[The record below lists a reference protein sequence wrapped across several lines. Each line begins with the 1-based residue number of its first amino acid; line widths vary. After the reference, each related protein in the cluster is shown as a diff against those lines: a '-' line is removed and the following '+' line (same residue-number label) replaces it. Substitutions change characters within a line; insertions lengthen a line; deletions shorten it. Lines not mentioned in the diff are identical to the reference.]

1 MPSARPGK
9 ARLCRTAARVWPIS
23 SLKPLLFVTVVL
35 LRLSQMLGFASKLAQ
50 IHKSYQSNMPIEKKL
65 FTSESVT
72 EGHPDKVCD
81 QISDA
86 IYDEML
92 RQDKKTHAGI
102 ECFATTGLVL
112 VGGEARTEAY
122 VDIQEVV
129 RRTLKK
135 IGYDKPEYGFC
146 YSDVGVISTLHEQS
160 PDIAQGVDEGK
171 GEFKEQGA
179 GDQGLMFGFA
189 CDETQEL
196 MPLPIS
202 LAHKLTRKLSD
213 VRKRNVLSY
222 LRPDGK
228 SQVTVEYHNGKP
240 KRVTTVVI
248 AAHHSEDVTTQQ
260 LRADIVSK
268 VIKPVLGKWFNKN
281 INIYINTTGRF
292 ILGGPPADAGLTGR
306 KIIVDTYGGYAPHGG
321 GCFSGK
327 CVTKV
332 DRSAAYVARYIA
344 KNVVAAGVA
353 KKCLVQLAYSIG
365 VADPVSVFVDTYGT
379 SKVPDERLQ
388 EVIEDIFPLKPADI
402 IKRLNLERPIYEQ
415 TAAYGHFGRNDLK
428 LPWEKTDKA
437 KEIRKF
443 LKRNKK

>member
-1 MPSARPGK
+1 M
-9 ARLCRTAARVWPIS
+9 
-23 SLKPLLFVTVVL
+23 
-35 LRLSQMLGFASKLAQ
+35 AQ
-50 IHKSYQSNMPIEKKL
+50 AKQNSFKL

-86 IYDEML
+86 VYDEML
-92 RQDKKTHAGI
+92 RQDKKAHAGI

-112 VGGEARTEAY
+112 VGGEARTSAY
-122 VDIQEVV
+122 VDIQAIV

-189 CDETQEL
+189 CDETKEL

-202 LAHKLTRKLSD
+202 LAHRLTRKLAE
-213 VRKRNVLSY
+213 VRKNKKLPY

-228 SQVTVEYHNGKP
+228 SQVSVEYVNGKP

-248 AAHHSEDVTTQQ
+248 AAHHSAEVDTPT
-260 LRADIVSK
+260 LRADILTQ

-281 INIYINTTGRF
+281 TKIFINSTGTF
-292 ILGGPPADAGLTGR
+292 LIGGPPADAGLTGR

-321 GCFSGK
+321 GAFSGK

-332 DRSAAYVARYIA
+332 DRSAAYAARYIA
-344 KNVVAAGVA
+344 KNIVAAGLA
-353 KKCLVQLAYSIG
+353 KKCLVQLAYAIG
-365 VADPVSVFVDTYGT
+365 VAKPVSVFVDTYGGGKYPD
-379 SKVPDERLQ
+379 SKLEAAVEQL
-388 EVIEDIFPLKPADI
+388 FPIKPADI

-415 TAAYGHFGRNDLK
+415 TAAYGHFGRPDLN
-428 LPWEKTDKA
+428 LPWEKTDMVRKLKA
-437 KEIRKF
+437 AMKA
-443 LKRNKK
+443 

>member
-1 MPSARPGK
+1 MMRIKKGDFFMPK
-9 ARLCRTAARVWPIS
+9 NNHQV
-23 SLKPLLFVTVVL
+23 
-35 LRLSQMLGFASKLAQ
+35 
-50 IHKSYQSNMPIEKKL
+50 KL

-102 ECFATTGLVL
+102 ECLCTTGLV
-112 VGGEARTEAY
+112 VVSGEARTKAY
-122 VDIQEVV
+122 VDIQSVV
-129 RRTLKK
+129 RRTLKR
-135 IGYDKPEYGFC
+135 IGYDDPEIGFH
-146 YSDVGVISTLHEQS
+146 YTDVGVISTLHEQS

-189 CDETQEL
+189 CDETKEL

-202 LAHKLTRKLSD
+202 LAHGLTRKLAE
-213 VRKRNVLSY
+213 VRKNKKLPY

-228 SQVTVEYHNGKP
+228 SQVSIEYVNGPSRRGEPRLDKP
-240 KRVTTVVI
+240 KKVTTVVI
-248 AAHHSEDVTTQQ
+248 AAHHSEDVATEK
-260 LRADIVSK
+260 LRSDITNY

-281 INIYINTTGRF
+281 IRIFINSTGRF
-292 ILGGPPADAGLTGR
+292 VLGGPPADAGLTGR

-332 DRSAAYVARYIA
+332 DRSAAYAARYIA
-344 KNVVAAGVA
+344 KNVVASGLA
-353 KKCLVQLAYSIG
+353 KKCLVQLAYAIG
-365 VADPVSVFVDTYGT
+365 VAKPVSAMVDTYGT
-379 SKVPDERLQ
+379 GKISDDRLEQ
-388 EVIEDIFPLKPADI
+388 IIEQIFPLKPADI
-402 IKRLNLERPIYEQ
+402 IKQLNLERPIYEQ
-415 TAAYGHFGRNDLK
+415 TAAYGHFGRTDVK
-428 LPWEKTDKA
+428 FPWEKTDKIRELRKLA
-437 KEIRKF
+437 KARK
-443 LKRNKK
+443 

>member
-1 MPSARPGK
+1 M
-9 ARLCRTAARVWPIS
+9 TN
-23 SLKPLLFVTVVL
+23 T
-35 LRLSQMLGFASKLAQ
+35 
-50 IHKSYQSNMPIEKKL
+50 YL

-86 IYDEML
+86 VYDEML
-92 RQDKKTHAGI
+92 RQDPKAHAGI

-112 VGGEARTEAY
+112 VGGEARTSAY
-122 VDIQEVV
+122 VDIQGIV

-171 GEFKEQGA
+171 GEFTEQGA

-189 CDETQEL
+189 CNETPEL

-202 LAHKLTRKLSD
+202 LAHALTRKLSE
-213 VRKRNVLSY
+213 VRKNGTLPY

-228 SQVTVEYHNGKP
+228 SQVSIEYADGKP
-240 KRVTTVVI
+240 SKVVTVVI
-248 AAHHSEDVTTQQ
+248 AAHHSEDVTTEK
-260 LRADIVSK
+260 LRADITEF
-268 VIKPVLGKWFNKN
+268 VIKPALGHWFTPDIKIFTNA
-281 INIYINTTGRF
+281 TGRF
-292 ILGGPPADAGLTGR
+292 VLGGPPADAGLTGR

-332 DRSAAYVARYIA
+332 DRSAAYAARYMA
-344 KNVVAAGVA
+344 KNIVAAGLA
-353 KKCLVQLAYSIG
+353 TKCLVQLAYAIG
-365 VADPVSVFVDTYGT
+365 VAKPVSAMIDTYGT
-379 SKVPDERLQ
+379 GTVPDSRLQ
-388 EVIEDIFPLKPADI
+388 EVVEKIFPFKPADI
-402 IKRLNLERPIYEQ
+402 IKVLDLERPIYEP
-415 TAAYGHFGRNDLK
+415 TAAYGHFGRPEF
-428 LPWEKTDKA
+428 PWEKTDKIN
-437 KEIRKF
+437 E
-443 LKRNKK
+443 LKAAAGISV

>member
-1 MPSARPGK
+1 MIK
-9 ARLCRTAARVWPIS
+9 
-23 SLKPLLFVTVVL
+23 
-35 LRLSQMLGFASKLAQ
+35 
-50 IHKSYQSNMPIEKKL
+50 KSYV

-86 IYDEML
+86 VYDEML
-92 RQDKKTHAGI
+92 RQDKKAHAGI
-102 ECFATTGLVL
+102 ECFATTGLVV
-112 VGGEARTEAY
+112 VGGEARTKAY
-122 VDIQEVV
+122 VDIQSVV

-146 YSDVGVISTLHEQS
+146 FSDVGVISTLHEQS

-189 CDETQEL
+189 CDETKEL

-202 LAHKLTRKLSD
+202 LAHGLTRKLAE
-213 VRKRNVLSY
+213 VRKNKKLPY

-228 SQVTVEYHNGKP
+228 SQVSIEYVNGKP
-240 KRVTTVVI
+240 RRVTTVVI
-248 AAHHSEDVTTQQ
+248 AAHHSEEVTTEK
-260 LRADIVSK
+260 LRGEITQY

-281 INIYINTTGRF
+281 IRIFINSTGRF
-292 ILGGPPADAGLTGR
+292 VLGGPPADAGLTGR

-332 DRSAAYVARYIA
+332 DRSAAYAARYIA
-344 KNVVAAGVA
+344 KNVVASGLA
-353 KKCLVQLAYSIG
+353 KKCLVQLAYAIG
-365 VADPVSVFVDTYGT
+365 VAKPVSAMVDTYGT
-379 SKVPDERLQ
+379 GRISDDRL
-388 EVIEDIFPLKPADI
+388 EKIVEEIFPLKPADI
-402 IKRLNLERPIYEQ
+402 IKQLNLERPIYEQ
-415 TAAYGHFGRNDLK
+415 TASYGHFGRTDVK
-428 LPWEKTDKA
+428 FPWEKTDKIRELKKMA
-437 KEIRKF
+437 KARK
-443 LKRNKK
+443 